1 MKKEEYLIMPTKRHR
16 IRIVHLLM
24 DYTKTH
30 YEICRTSSLYG
41 GSINQENSINNK
53 ALLSSQNMIREG
65 NKKFKELIDYYQQR
79 GYKRCRYLLRKNL
92 DNYTEE
98 ELVNLYYGNKNM
110 KVLPMR
116 LISSEAC
123 ALKLFESTLYCSPR
137 IEGVRCMIHFNNNK
151 IEFYDSE
158 GNVFRQEVQ
167 DLLNFQSLQD
177 VFKTY
182 PQLIFDG
189 VIYSK
194 DIDPALIKYWAY
206 NPVNIST
213 ESINVMI
220 LDFVE
225 EIPFRDRI
233 ENLYNMIELPLNGK
247 VQLIDYTI
255 TKSWIE
261 VERLYW
267 DYFNKG
273 FNSLILRVPNK
284 GYKSR
289 ITSSLYL
296 AELQMGQIEEF
307 EVMGYDIIDNGI
319 MFYCSIV
326 PDNNKVLH
334 KCSSE
339 MVKFYQ
345 QYLSTTKKR
354 YAKILL
360 IDEKPPKFISINY
373 E

>member
-30 YEICRTSSLYG
+30 YEIYRASSLYG
-41 GSINQENSINNK
+41 GTINQEKPINNK

-98 ELVNLYYGNKNM
+98 ELVDLYYGNKNM
-110 KVLPMR
+110 KILPMR

-123 ALKLFESTLYCSPR
+123 ALRLFESTLYCSPR

-158 GNVFRQEVQ
+158 GNVFRQEIQ

-177 VFKTY
+177 IFKIY

-194 DIDPALIKYWAY
+194 DIDPALIKHWAY
-206 NPVNIST
+206 NSIDIPT
-213 ESINVMI
+213 ESINVVI
-220 LDFVE
+220 LDFVDK
-225 EIPFRDRI
+225 IPFRDRI
-233 ENLYNMIELPLNGK
+233 EYLYDMIELPLNDR

-255 TKSWIE
+255 TESWIE

-267 DYFNKG
+267 EYFNKN
-273 FNSLILRVPNK
+273 FNSLILKVPNK
-284 GYKSR
+284 EYKSR

-296 AELQMGQIEEF
+296 AELQMGQIKECEIT
-307 EVMGYDIIDNGI
+307 GYDIIDGGI
-319 MFYCSIV
+319 MFYCSTA
-326 PDNNKVLH
+326 PDNNRILH
-334 KCSSE
+334 KCSNE
-339 MVKFYQ
+339 MVEFYQ

-360 IDEKPPKFISINY
+360 TDKKPPKFISIKY